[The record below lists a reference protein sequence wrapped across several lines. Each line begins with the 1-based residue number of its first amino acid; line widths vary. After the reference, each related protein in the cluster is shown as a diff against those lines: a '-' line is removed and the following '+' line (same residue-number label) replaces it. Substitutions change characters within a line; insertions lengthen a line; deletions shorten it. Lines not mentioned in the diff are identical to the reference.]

1 MHTNTKFIKRN
12 SMIEQTKLWIIQ
24 DYNNEHII
32 QLEGEYIPV
41 KDGKDDIIMQVAD
54 KFYARSWE
62 DDSWVELVT
71 IHIKTLNN
79 DRIFEQF

>member
-1 MHTNTKFIKRN
+1 
-12 SMIEQTKLWIIQ
+12 
-24 DYNNEHII
+24 
-32 QLEGEYIPV
+32 
-41 KDGKDDIIMQVAD
+41 MQVAD